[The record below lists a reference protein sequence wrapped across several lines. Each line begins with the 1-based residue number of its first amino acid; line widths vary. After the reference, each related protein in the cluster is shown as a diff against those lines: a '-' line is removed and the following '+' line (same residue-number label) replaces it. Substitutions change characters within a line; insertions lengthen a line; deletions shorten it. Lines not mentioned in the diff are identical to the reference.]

1 MVVKM
6 IAKKQLK
13 QLVKRQV
20 KSSHPFLI
28 RFLTFKK
35 DRLLEL
41 SYREGKYFFV
51 EDGFEKKEQVFTT
64 AAQASKALLQA
75 AEYEFKRS
83 HKLYFIQGKE
93 RSN

>member
-1 MVVKM
+1 M
-6 IAKKQLK
+6 
-13 QLVKRQV
+13 
-20 KSSHPFLI
+20 
-28 RFLTFKK
+28 TFKK
-35 DRLLEL
+35 DRSLEL

-51 EDGFEKKEQVFTT
+51 EDGFEKNELSFTT

-83 HKLYFIQGKE
+83 HKLYFIQGKD

>member
-28 RFLTFKK
+28 KFLTFKK
-35 DRLLEL
+35 DRALEL
-41 SYREGKYFFV
+41 SYREGKYFFS
-51 EDGFEKKEQVFTT
+51 ENGFEKKEQVFTT

-83 HKLYFIQGKE
+83 HKLYFNQTKD